1 MGIFSTLGKILGKVV
16 GVVKTVVGI
25 GASVLPFVRAARE
38 VSPEVDQI
46 LDTIEAKIED
56 GGEELDDFLDRNLP
70 TLEAMRGFA
79 IEVQAWGASL
89 QVMAETA
96 IDVSQGAES
105 PDVVDVDE
113 ARQLALAID
122 AFRARSV
129 DLATAASPELEAG
142 LKEFS
147 KG

>member
-1 MGIFSTLGKILGKVV
+1 
-16 GVVKTVVGI
+16 
-25 GASVLPFVRAARE
+25 
-38 VSPEVDQI
+38 
-46 LDTIEAKIED
+46 
-56 GGEELDDFLDRNLP
+56 
-70 TLEAMRGFA
+70 
-79 IEVQAWGASL
+79 
-89 QVMAETA
+89 MAETA